1 MESVVHLFLIL
12 LCISDICSQNT
23 SSESPSTSGVNT
35 PTTGVNQACSI
46 IVLGKKTKQNFD
58 SLLNSKNTK
67 LVKINFSFQNASS
80 GPLAGLSETNIFLPL
95 TWTKTKGSEG
105 RGLLLLK
112 EELISLSFSALSFG
126 VENFDV
132 SIAED
137 PPQCFVNQNLNVSHL
152 QSKLRD
158 LVLGDLDPTQMGES
172 PEGHR
177 VCNQHIRDNGWG
189 VAEFYYICCYRGED
203 GKLQCSELSED
214 IWLFVFFRIMM
225 AINILVV
232 LYSPLLV
239 PERWYREKYVNLV
252 YTHTLNK
259 EVKVKILKT
268 AVNTQPLEFRPK
280 NRITFYDLDSDPD
293 MNKFKEHVSDLR
305 ENQPYI
311 MTVSKLIFKMK
322 ADRLIPANH
331 VPVGVFR
338 TLYDTIV
345 KCGVRERYAVKD
357 CCYSNMFGTIKPC
370 RKTILWHHCLEKF
383 MTILLLIL
391 LAVPWALR
399 LYFYYIYEDT
409 NRYNRR
415 TAAEAHGLKP
425 DYPGNLLAYFN
436 PIHGIFLFCYAIL
449 FFDMLLFGVLEKK
462 VTERSRYVVRKCF
475 RDMRGMNRSQAIGY
489 CIFTLLIPIKKFG
502 VFFLLIAWIYWALAI
517 PVLLLVIAFYFMPL
531 VNIMCRLIFNNLE
544 IIIPI
549 QKCFNPV
556 VRAYHRLYKEDY
568 SIPIPIFVED
578 HVGTPRRPRSGVDKA
593 VNMLI
598 TLLLIIS
605 IISFTVLA
613 LEFLIIVVEYLVYQF
628 IGLVLNWGVWMKYV
642 TLAFILIIY
651 AKDSF
656 GSVTQRYL
664 TFNERLVAYLKSKVD
679 EQIKEI
685 ILRDPNDQGN
695 TAFQIDADS
704 DADQKVEI
712 DVDKDTEPTIPTDV
726 DRDPEQE
733 FQLSVRDSHLEWQ
746 MPRVVLF
753 LDNADISY
761 VTKHLFF
768 EVSNMPNAGC
778 PGSLMTNLFTALSQV
793 TVILLFLLFVLLV
806 IAAFGEKYEVSG
818 VNQTV
823 LAAAGGILP
832 FVFKKILFKSPP
844 GFDLDTSS
852 PKFQNA
858 FNKVLRHYRE
868 YAFMYDI
875 ELAGT
880 PEECSDQSEIDLLVD
895 TNDPTT
901 RNSLLM
907 TNV

>member
-1 MESVVHLFLIL
+1 MYT
-12 LCISDICSQNT
+12 SDVCTQNIT
-23 SSESPSTSGVNT
+23 TETPSTT
-35 PTTGVNQACSI
+35 AVNQACSI

-58 SLLNSKNTK
+58 SLFNSKNTK
-67 LVKINFSFQNASS
+67 LVKVNFSFQNASS
-80 GPLAGLSETNIFLPL
+80 GPLVGLSETNIFLPL

-137 PPQCFVNQNLNVSHL
+137 PPQCFANKNLNVSHL
-152 QSKLRD
+152 QSQLRD
-158 LVLGDLDPTQMGES
+158 LVLGNLDLTDTTES

-177 VCNQHIRDNGWG
+177 VCNQHIRDNGGG
-189 VAEFYYICCYRGED
+189 VAEFYYICCYRSDD
-203 GKLQCSELSED
+203 GGLKCSELSED
-214 IWLFVFFRIMM
+214 LWLFVFFRIMIV
-225 AINILVV
+225 INILVV

-239 PERWYREKYVNLV
+239 PERWYREKYINLV
-252 YTHTLNK
+252 YTHKLDK

-268 AVNTQPLEFRPK
+268 AVNTQPPKSRPK
-280 NRITFYDLDSDPD
+280 DMIRFTDLESDPE
-293 MNKFKEHVSDLR
+293 MNKFKDLVKDLQ

-311 MTVSKLIFKMK
+311 MTVSKLLFKMK

-331 VPVGVFR
+331 VPVGAFR

-345 KCGVRERYAVKD
+345 KCRVRERYAVNE
-357 CCYSNMFGTIKPC
+357 CCYSNMFGTFQPC
-370 RKTILWHHCLEKF
+370 RKTIFWHECLEKI
-383 MTILLLIL
+383 MMILLLIL
-391 LAVPWALR
+391 LAVPWVLR

-409 NRYNRR
+409 NRNQRR
-415 TAAEAHGLKP
+415 TTAESHGLRP

-436 PIHGIFLFCYAIL
+436 PIHGIFLFCYIIL
-449 FFDMLLFGVLEKK
+449 FFDMILFGILQRK
-462 VTERSRYVVRKCF
+462 VTERSRYVIRKCF
-475 RDMRGMNRSQAIGY
+475 RDMRGMNRSQAFGY

-502 VFFLLIAWIYWALAI
+502 VFFLLIAWIYWAMAI

-544 IIIPI
+544 IILPI
-549 QKCFNPV
+549 QKCFSPLV
-556 VRAYHRLYKEDY
+556 KAYHRLYKEDY

-578 HVGTPRRPRSGVDKA
+578 HVGTPRKPRSGFDKA
-593 VNMLI
+593 VNMVI

-613 LEFLIIVVEYLVYQF
+613 LEFLIIVVEYLIYQF

-642 TLAFILIIY
+642 TLAFILLIY

-664 TFNERLVAYLKSKVD
+664 TFNEKLIAYLKSKAEEKV
-679 EQIKEI
+679 KTF
-685 ILRDPNDQGN
+685 ILQDPKDQGN
-695 TAFQIDADS
+695 NAFQIN
-704 DADQKVEI
+704 
-712 DVDKDTEPTIPTDV
+712 VDTDTEQNIQINVETDTEQNIQTDV
-726 DRDPEQE
+726 DTDTEQKFE
-733 FQLSVRDSHLEWQ
+733 LSVRDSHVEWQ

-753 LDNADISY
+753 LDNTDVSY

-778 PGSLMTNLFTALSQV
+778 PGSLMTNLFSALSQV

-852 PKFQNA
+852 PKFQTA
-858 FNKVLRHYRE
+858 FNRVLSKYRE
-868 YAFMYDI
+868 YAFTYDI
-875 ELAGT
+875 EVVGS
-880 PEECSDQSEIDLLVD
+880 PEESSDQSQIDLLID
-895 TNDPTT
+895 TDDSTT

-907 TNV
+907 ANV